1 MLYWFWRTFAPWR
14 AGAQFDTPAA
24 FHAFLRRVNKRL
36 GAVRAVLLVL
46 AAAAL
51 MGSYAFD
58 VRKLDFVAVIA
69 LVLVLGL
76 SLIILQNEKTLH
88 EEESAP

>member
-1 MLYWFWRTFAPWR
+1 MLFWLLRTFAPWR

-24 FHAFLRRVNKRL
+24 FHAFLHRVNKRL

-46 AAAAL
+46 TALAL

-58 VRKLDFVAVIA
+58 IRRLDFVAVVA

-76 SLIILQNEKTLH
+76 SLLILQNEKTLH
-88 EEESAP
+88 EEETTP